1 MIEQLVKL
9 AVGLGRGFLFRRL
22 VRTRRDEPGES
33 FALLEAAFGR
43 MADRTETGE
52 KPRPAAD

>member
-9 AVGLGRGFLFRRL
+9 TEYLGRGFLFRRL

-33 FALLEAAFGR
+33 LALLEDAFER
-43 MADRTETGE
+43 AADRTEIGE
-52 KPRPAAD
+52 EPRPAAD